1 VATVTAVVLLAG
13 SHGYANIL
21 STSATVRPNN
31 SLLVD
36 VQMTTSASV
45 EHVSITYQTTGAD
58 PLVSRLTQV
67 SSTGSTTITIGRLR
81 ANRSYTY
88 TVDGFDRDGGP
99 AGTASGSFT
108 TGSLPPPLLTDT
120 YKLTGRTTVPLVIL
134 PLNQSGFRGYV
145 ALDLHSSDA
154 PQIVWYYSNVP
165 STASGV
171 LQVDT
176 VQSIVRERN
185 GNFLFGDAGTGGP
198 TAADVFYRAIT
209 PDGTLLAESPP
220 DCGVTPPMAS
230 SSPAGW
236 IWGQGNDFHEQLIPG
251 ADGIRGTVLHLG
263 KIVKDP
269 FFDAGR
275 APQGKRLQV
284 GIGIRRWNASAG
296 TDEIVWDPFNFLD
309 PLTER
314 TDAANSDPGNNSNS
328 ISPFPCAGASL
339 QIEEWMHGNSLQVAP
354 TGVILLSVRHLDTV
368 MAISPQLD
376 RIAWRIG
383 RFKSDFTFPNPGDEF
398 YHEHYVR
405 MLDNGNLL
413 LFDNGN
419 GRPAAEGGQYT
430 RALELALDWS
440 SMTATKVWEYRHQ
453 TGASGGTPV
462 YKYADRVGTAQRL
475 SNGNTIVWF
484 GADIDPTT
492 LQEKSPQTQT
502 LVEADASPEAAALA
516 VLDVQIPPGNVIVY
530 RALPAETLFGEVPGG
545 TGNGASLTASPNPI
559 PVTGAADGT
568 TTISWNAP
576 NASSIE
582 IHVGSPNGPLF
593 ASGGNHGSAQ
603 TGPWV
608 TDGTAFCLQDVSGG
622 RPLTAENT
630 LATLIVHLQR
640 LSGQFKAN
648 GPHWPVNKSDG
659 GGG

>member
-1 VATVTAVVLLAG
+1 MKGLYNISRCAGSLIRVAAAVLLAVG
-13 SHGYANIL
+13 CGYAAIL
-21 STSATVRPNN
+21 STTATVRSNN

-36 VQMTTSASV
+36 VQVTTGPSV
-45 EHVSITYQTTGAD
+45 EHVLITYQTAGVD
-58 PLVSRLTQV
+58 PLVSRVTQV

-81 ANRSYTY
+81 ASRAYTY
-88 TVDGFDRDGGP
+88 TVDAFDRDGAP
-99 AGTASGSFT
+99 AGTASGTFT

-145 ALDLHSSDA
+145 GLDLHSADA
-154 PQIVWYYSNVP
+154 PQIVWYYSNAP
-165 STASGV
+165 SNASGV

-176 VQSIVRERN
+176 VGSIVRAQD
-185 GNFLFGDAGTGGP
+185 GSFLFGDGGTGGP
-198 TAADVFYRAIT
+198 TAADVFYREIT
-209 PDGTLLAESPP
+209 PDGNLLAESPA
-220 DCGVTPPMAS
+220 DCSVTRPTAS
-230 SSPAGW
+230 PASAGW
-236 IWGQGNDFHEQLIPG
+236 IWGQGNDTHEQLVPG
-251 ADGIRGTVLHLG
+251 ADGVPGTVLHLG

-269 FFDAGR
+269 FFDAGQ
-275 APQGKRLQV
+275 AAQGKRLQAGV
-284 GIGIRRWNASAG
+284 GIRRWNPSAG

-314 TDAANSDPGNNSNS
+314 TDATNSDPGTNSNS
-328 ISPFPCAGASL
+328 IGPFPCAGASL
-339 QIEEWMHGNSLQVAP
+339 QIEEWMHSNSLQVAP

-368 MAISPQLD
+368 MAISPEFD
-376 RIAWRIG
+376 KIAWRIG
-383 RFKSDFTFPNPGDEF
+383 RFKSDFTFPNPGDRF

-453 TGASGGTPV
+453 IGASGGTPV

-475 SNGNTIVWF
+475 GNGNTIVWY

-530 RALPAETLFGEVPGG
+530 RALPADTIFGEVPAS
-545 TGNGASLTASPNPI
+545 GNGTSLTASPNPI
-559 PVTGAADGT
+559 PVTGSALGT

-576 NASSIE
+576 NATYIE
-582 IHVGSPNGPLF
+582 IHIGSPNGPLF
-593 ASGGNHGSAQ
+593 VWSANHGSAQ

-608 TDGTAFCLQDVSGG
+608 ADGTTFYLQDVTDGK
-622 RPLTAENT
+622 PLTANNT
-630 LATLIVHLQR
+630 LATLVVHLQR
-640 LSGQFKAN
+640 L
-648 GPHWPVNKSDG
+648 
-659 GGG
+659 

>member
-1 VATVTAVVLLAG
+1 MQWRYHIARPGGSLIRVAASAALLLAG
-13 SHGYANIL
+13 SLGYASIL
-21 STSATVRPNN
+21 STSATVRANN

-36 VQMTTSASV
+36 VQVTTGPSV
-45 EHVSITYQTTGAD
+45 EKVLITYQTAGVD
-58 PLVSRLTQV
+58 PLVSRPTQV

-81 ANRSYTY
+81 ANRAYTY
-88 TVDGFDRDGGP
+88 TVDAFDRDGGP
-99 AGTASGSFT
+99 AGTAIGTFT
-108 TGSLPPPLLTDT
+108 TGALPPPLLTDT

-134 PLNQSGFRGYV
+134 PLNQAGFRGYV
-145 ALDLHSSDA
+145 ALDLHSADA
-154 PQIVWYYSNVP
+154 PQIVWYYINAPSN
-165 STASGV
+165 ASGV

-176 VQSIVRERN
+176 MGSIVRAQD
-185 GNFLFGDAGTGGP
+185 GSFLFGDGGTGGP
-198 TAADVFYRAIT
+198 TAADVFYREIT
-209 PDGTLLAESPP
+209 PDGNLLTESPA
-220 DCGVTPPMAS
+220 DCSVTRPTAS
-230 SSPAGW
+230 ISPAGW
-236 IWGQGNDFHEQLIPG
+236 IWGQGNDTHEQLVPG
-251 ADGIRGTVLHLG
+251 ADGVLGTVLHLG

-269 FFDAGR
+269 FFDAGQ
-275 APQGKRLQV
+275 APQGKRLQA
-284 GIGIRRWNASAG
+284 GIGIRRWNQSAG

-314 TDAANSDPGNNSNS
+314 TDATNSDPGNNSNA
-328 ISPFPCAGASL
+328 IAPFPCAGASL

-376 RIAWRIG
+376 KIAWRIG
-383 RFKSDFTFPNPGDEF
+383 RFKSDFTFPNPGDQF
-398 YHEHYVR
+398 YHEHFVR

-419 GRPAAEGGQYT
+419 GRPAAQGGQYT

-453 TGASGGTPV
+453 VGASGGTPI

-475 SNGNTIVWF
+475 ANGNTIVWF

-502 LVEADASPEAAALA
+502 LVEADASPEAGALA

-530 RALPAETLFGEVPGG
+530 RALPVETIFGEVPAS
-545 TGNGASLTASPNPI
+545 GNGVSLTASPNPI
-559 PVTGAADGT
+559 PVTGAANGT

-576 NASSIE
+576 NSAIVE
-582 IHVGSPNGPLF
+582 IHVGGPNGPLF
-593 ASGGNHGSAQ
+593 ASGGNQGSSQ

-608 TDGTAFCLQDVSGG
+608 ADGTTFYLQDVTGG
-622 RPLTAENT
+622 KPPAASNT
-630 LATLIVHLQR
+630 LATLVVHLQR
-640 LSGQFKAN
+640 L
-648 GPHWPVNKSDG
+648 
-659 GGG
+659 